1 MYSQLIKFGDEEF
14 YAYPNK
20 SLYWK
25 RLNTLIIADLH
36 LGKSVSY
43 AKNKQFLP
51 PYDTKEILDE
61 LFISLEEIKPNKL
74 IIVGDLLHDAFST
87 LSLKE
92 KDHKDFRQYM
102 KNTDFI
108 WIKGNHDKNIEI
120 KGFNNFSKYEVDK
133 FLFTHIPISSSLF
146 QICGHYHPK
155 AKISHKGKTIFK
167 TSFVHNEKILIL
179 PSFGILTGG
188 LDINSETIKKVLGTK
203 NLNIYPVGQ
212 NKVYKL

>member
-1 MYSQLIKFGDEEF
+1 MCYQLINFGNEEF

-25 RLNTLIIADLH
+25 RLKTLIVADLH
-36 LGKSVSY
+36 LGKSISY

-51 PYDTKEILDE
+51 PYDTKEILNK
-61 LFISLEEIKPNKL
+61 LFIILDEIKPSRL
-74 IIVGDLLHDAFST
+74 IIVGDLLHDVFST
-87 LSLKE
+87 LSLKD
-92 KDHKDFRQYM
+92 KDHKDLSQYM
-102 KNTDFI
+102 GNTNFI
-108 WIKGNHDKNIEI
+108 WIKGNHDKNIKIEGFQNFANYEI
-120 KGFNNFSKYEVDK
+120 DK
-133 FLFTHIPISSSLF
+133 FLFTHIPIQTSLF

-155 AKISHKGKTIFK
+155 VKILHRGKTMFK
-167 TSFVHNEKILIL
+167 TSFVHNEKIFIL

-188 LDINSETIKKVLGTK
+188 LDIKSRQINEVLGNK